1 MAVTDQSVPT
11 RPPVRSPLGLH
22 FSSAVIESTLQM
34 SCVSPSCQLAPEL

>member
-11 RPPVRSPLGLH
+11 VRLLGLLGLH